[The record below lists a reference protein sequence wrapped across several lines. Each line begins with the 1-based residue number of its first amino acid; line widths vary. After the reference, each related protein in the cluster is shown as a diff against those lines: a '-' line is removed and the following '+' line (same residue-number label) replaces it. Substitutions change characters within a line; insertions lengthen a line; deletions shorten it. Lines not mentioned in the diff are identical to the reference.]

1 MTLCVVMKHLPLNI
15 MKSSFLLVPAI
26 LLLLPLTI
34 AAQQPSVKNVVRYDG
49 VVTVQ
54 DLHQSGQ
61 AVHPAAARAMARG
74 EKPGTFRNVRYELAP
89 NVKMLTPA
97 QKSRI
102 RLQQDGILDL
112 SGGGFK
118 PSPDSVYLDPESD
131 LVMQAEPVDDS
142 RMLALRPSMSAVFQ
156 DIDVP
161 EQEVPVTLANTVSMA
176 DGIIESSMQL
186 NNKYAVNLRFDSVT
200 YVLDKTDK
208 DSLLVTLVG
217 QILLT
222 NPRVEGKYSK
232 NNGYR
237 LVFLASEQVDM
248 KIYTSMKLKEES
260 KTPIWGTEIEMSD
273 LGKCEIGLFIL
284 ATLEGHVTLAVEI
297 HQGIEMAM
305 GAKGST
311 VCYIP
316 TSIKN
321 VSTIDSWCDIDYDIT
336 SQMKAFLGFQC
347 TANLKVKGYNA
358 LDVYV
363 NGGMEGTVATD
374 GMTLDADVGLR
385 LKAGGKIVSKKFT
398 LIDSYYSLWKYKKP
412 DFHGYSMVIHE
423 ACAWGDYVAGE
434 VHSLVPGDVP
444 GVMDTVPYRGNL
456 TVIVRRPDNGVE
468 QFTATA
474 GDDGIFIAR
483 NVPLKNGDRVKIK
496 LPDVPNP
503 SPELSVTIP
512 FREVKL
518 YSADYYTGVAE
529 GSVAGSRSK
538 WAKLAGAQQG
548 SSAAAAAVAG
558 TTPAGRFKGAI
569 PQQESIRRLNE
580 FKNSLTVYRG
590 PIEFITSTGPEVTLT
605 GGPLKITGTQGT
617 AQKGSATQGSRSTSQ
632 QGTGNASQQRT
643 ASGNAAQQ
651 GAAAR
656 AAAQGPG
663 ARGTVTA
670 GSGAPANI
678 PSSAGKA
685 LANRGTVNNPLGM
698 YSVSGLTL
706 EPGQKVKARIEV
718 EGFIVESEWTE
729 TDGLMVSSI
738 EHDNFRVSA
747 RPGSETFSADS
758 SFVIVSA
765 VRGETSPEG
774 TVTVMQGADAP
785 HASLT
790 SPQTVPEVPEAKKAR
805 VWFRKDIT
813 LVPLAGNP
821 GAAIAS
827 TGPWSMAY
835 GFSSPGD
842 ALNPL
847 KNRMH
852 PFELV
857 TFVYKG
863 KNLGHSVSTDECASC
878 TAPANVIDRIGRGDL
893 PGRPAGTGRPATVQ
907 AEPGAPA
914 VKPGQQVR
922 QPVVIR

>member
-1 MTLCVVMKHLPLNI
+1 MKNCLLHVVAVL
-15 MKSSFLLVPAI
+15 FLLPVFAS
-26 LLLLPLTI
+26 
-34 AAQQPSVKNVVRYDG
+34 AQQPEMKNGVRPDG

-54 DLHQSGQ
+54 DLHPSEQ

-74 EKPGTFRNVRYELAP
+74 EKPGTFRNVSYELAP
-89 NVKMLTPA
+89 NVRMLTPA

-112 SGGGFK
+112 SGGAFR

-131 LVMQAEPVDDS
+131 LVMQAEPVDDI

-161 EQEVPVTLANTVSMA
+161 EQEVPLTLANTVSMA
-176 DGIIESSMQL
+176 EGVIESSLQL

-200 YVLDKTDK
+200 FVLDKTDK
-208 DSLLVTLVG
+208 DSLLATLVG
-217 QILLT
+217 QILIT
-222 NPRVEGKYSK
+222 NPRVEGKYTK

-248 KIYTSMKLKEES
+248 KIYTSMKLKEEA
-260 KTPIWGTEIEMSD
+260 KTPIWGTVIEMSD

-305 GAKGST
+305 GAKGNT
-311 VCYIP
+311 FWYLP

-321 VSTIDSWCDIDYDIT
+321 VSTIDSWCDIGYDIT
-336 SQMKAFLGFQC
+336 SQMKAFIGFQC

-398 LIDSYYSLWKYKKP
+398 LLDSYYSLWKYKKP

-434 VHSLVPGDVP
+434 VHTLVPGDVP
-444 GVMDTVPYRGNL
+444 GVTEKVPYKGSL
-456 TVIVRRPDNGVE
+456 TLLVSRPDGSVD
-468 QFTATA
+468 QIPSVT
-474 GDDGIFIAR
+474 GDDGVFIAR
-483 NVPLKNGDRVKIK
+483 NVPLKNGDKVRIR

-503 SPELSVTIP
+503 GPELSVTIP

-518 YSADYYTGVAE
+518 YAADYFTGVAE
-529 GSVAGSRSK
+529 GNVAGSGSK

-548 SSAAAAAVAG
+548 SSPAAASAFAG
-558 TTPAGRFKGAI
+558 GSPADRFKGAV
-569 PQQESIRRLNE
+569 PQQEAVRRLNE
-580 FKNSLTVYRG
+580 FRNNLTIYHG
-590 PIEFITSTGPEVTLT
+590 PIEFITSSGPEVRLA
-605 GGPLKITGTQGT
+605 GGPLNVSGTKDKSGQKTG
-617 AQKGSATQGSRSTSQ
+617 
-632 QGTGNASQQRT
+632 
-643 ASGNAAQQ
+643 
-651 GAAAR
+651 
-656 AAAQGPG
+656 
-663 ARGTVTA
+663 
-670 GSGAPANI
+670 
-678 PSSAGKA
+678 SSAGKA
-685 LANRGTVNNPLGM
+685 LSNRGTVDNPLGM
-698 YSVSGLTL
+698 FSVGGLTL

-718 EGFIVESEWTE
+718 EGFTVESEWIE
-729 TDGLMVSSI
+729 TDGLMVSAV
-738 EHDNFRVSA
+738 EHENFRASA

-758 SFVIVSA
+758 SFVVVSA
-765 VRGETSPEG
+765 IRGETAPEG
-774 TVTVMQGADAP
+774 TVTLVRGADAP

-790 SPQTVPEVPEAKKAR
+790 APQSVPEFPEAKKAK
-805 VWFRKDIT
+805 VWFRKEVR
-813 LVPLAGNP
+813 LVPLAEHP

-827 TGPWSMAY
+827 TGPWNVAY

-842 ALNPL
+842 ALDPL

-852 PFELV
+852 PFEMV
-857 TFVYKG
+857 TYVFKG
-863 KNLGHSVSTDECASC
+863 KNLGYSVVTDECISC
-878 TAPANVIDRIGRGDL
+878 TAPANVIDRIGRESI
-893 PGRPAGTGRPATVQ
+893 PGRPSDTTGRPATVHN
-907 AEPGAPA
+907 EPGGTPA

-922 QPVVIR
+922 KPVVIRQSSPTY

>member
-1 MTLCVVMKHLPLNI
+1 MKNPFLHVLVVL
-15 MKSSFLLVPAI
+15 FLLPVI
-26 LLLLPLTI
+26 VT
-34 AAQQPSVKNVVRYDG
+34 AQQPEIKNAVRFDG

-54 DLHQSGQ
+54 DLHPSEQT
-61 AVHPAAARAMARG
+61 VHPAAARAKARG
-74 EKPGTFRNVRYELAP
+74 EKPGTFKNVRYELAP
-89 NVKMLTPA
+89 NVRMLTPA

-112 SGGGFK
+112 SGGAFK

-176 DGIIESSMQL
+176 KGIVESSLQL

-200 YVLDKTDK
+200 YVLDKTEK

-237 LVFLASEQVDM
+237 LVFLASEQIDM
-248 KIYTSMKLKEES
+248 KIYTSMKLHEES

-311 VCYIP
+311 VYYIP

-321 VSTIDSWCDIDYDIT
+321 ISTIDSWCDIDYDIT

-398 LIDSYYSLWKYKKP
+398 LLDSYYSLWKYKKP

-444 GVMDTVPYRGNL
+444 GVTDTVPYKGNL
-456 TVIVRRPDNGVE
+456 TVLVSRPDNKVD
-468 QFTATA
+468 QYSATT
-474 GDDGIFIAR
+474 GDDGVFIAR
-483 NVPLKNGDRVKIK
+483 NVPLKNGDKVRIK
-496 LPDVPNP
+496 LAAVPNP

-518 YSADYYTGVAE
+518 YAADYFTGVAE
-529 GSVAGSRSK
+529 GIVAGSRTK

-548 SSAAAAAVAG
+548 ASVAAASAVAG
-558 TTPAGRFKGAI
+558 GSPADRFKGAI
-569 PQQESIRRLNE
+569 PQQESVRRLNE
-580 FKNSLTVYRG
+580 FKNNLTVYRG
-590 PIEFITSTGPEVTLT
+590 PIEFITSTGPEVRLT
-605 GGPLKITGTQGT
+605 GGPFEVSGTKSPSGQNAGS
-617 AQKGSATQGSRSTSQ
+617 KGAG
-632 QGTGNASQQRT
+632 
-643 ASGNAAQQ
+643 
-651 GAAAR
+651 AR
-656 AAAQGPG
+656 AAAVQGPG
-663 ARGTVTA
+663 ARGTVSA
-670 GSGAPANI
+670 GASTSANI

-718 EGFIVESEWTE
+718 EGFTVESEWIE

-747 RPGSETFSADS
+747 RPGSETFLADS
-758 SFVIVSA
+758 SFVVVSA
-765 VRGETSPEG
+765 IRGETAPEG
-774 TVTVMQGADAP
+774 TVTMVQGADAP

-790 SPQTVPEVPEAKKAR
+790 APQAVPELPEAKKAK
-805 VWFRKDIT
+805 VWFRKEVT
-813 LVPLAGNP
+813 LVPLTDNP

-842 ALNPL
+842 AINPL

-852 PFELV
+852 PFEMV
-857 TFVYKG
+857 TYVFKG
-863 KNLGHSVSTDECASC
+863 KNLGYSLFTDECASC
-878 TAPANVIDRIGRGDL
+878 TAPANVIDRIGSDNL
-893 PGRPAGTGRPATVQ
+893 PGRPADTGRPTTGHNQ
-907 AEPGAPA
+907 PGVPA

>member
-1 MTLCVVMKHLPLNI
+1 

-26 LLLLPLTI
+26 LLLLPVSI
-34 AAQQPSVKNVVRYDG
+34 AAQQPEFKNIVRYDG

-54 DLHQSGQ
+54 DLQPSVQ
-61 AVHPAAARAMARG
+61 ALHPAAARALARG
-74 EKPGTFRNVRYELAP
+74 EKPGTFKNVRYELAP

-97 QKSRI
+97 QKNRI

-176 DGIIESSMQL
+176 KGIVESSMQL

-200 YVLDKTDK
+200 YVLDKTEK

-321 VSTIDSWCDIDYDIT
+321 ISAIDSWCDIDYDIT

-398 LIDSYYSLWKYKKP
+398 LLDSYYSLWKYKKP
-412 DFHGYSMVIHE
+412 DFHGYSIVIHE

-434 VHSLVPGDVP
+434 VHRLVPGDVP
-444 GVMDTVPYRGNL
+444 GVMDTVPYKGNL
-456 TVIVRRPDNGVE
+456 TVLVSRPGSSVT
-468 QFTATA
+468 QYSATT
-474 GDDGIFIAR
+474 GDDGVFVAR
-483 NVPLKNGDRVKIK
+483 NVPLKNGDKVMIK
-496 LPDVPNP
+496 LPDVPSP
-503 SPELSVTIP
+503 SPELSATIP

-518 YSADYYTGVAE
+518 YAADYYTGVAE
-529 GSVAGSRSK
+529 GMVAGSSSK

-548 SSAAAAAVAG
+548 SSAVAVSAVAVSS
-558 TTPAGRFKGAI
+558 PADRFKGAI
-569 PQQESIRRLNE
+569 AQQEAVRRLNE
-580 FKNSLTVYRG
+580 FRNNLTVYRG
-590 PIEFITSTGPEVTLT
+590 PIEFITSSGPEVRLK
-605 GGPLKITGTQGT
+605 GGPVDISGTKGT
-617 AQKGSATQGSRSTSQ
+617 AAQNAGS
-632 QGTGNASQQRT
+632 
-643 ASGNAAQQ
+643 Q
-651 GAAAR
+651 GAGAR
-656 AAAQGPG
+656 AAAAQGSG
-663 ARGTVTA
+663 VRGTVST
-670 GSGAPANI
+670 GSGTPANI
-678 PSSAGKA
+678 PSSAGKVM
-685 LANRGTVNNPLGM
+685 ANRGTVNNPLGM
-698 YSVSGLTL
+698 YSVGGLTL

-718 EGFIVESEWTE
+718 EGFTLESDWIE
-729 TDGLMVSSI
+729 TDGLMVSPI
-738 EHDNFRVSA
+738 EHDGFKSSV
-747 RPGSETFSADS
+747 RPGSETCSADS
-758 SFVIVSA
+758 SFVVVSA
-765 VRGETSPEG
+765 IRGEKAPDG
-774 TVTVMQGADAP
+774 TVTIVRGADAP

-790 SPQTVPEVPEAKKAR
+790 APQSVPEVPGAKKAK
-805 VWFRKDIT
+805 VWFRKEVT
-813 LVPLAGNP
+813 LVPLVEHP
-821 GAAIAS
+821 GVAIAS
-827 TGPWSMAY
+827 TGPWSVTY
-835 GFSSPGD
+835 GYSSPGD
-842 ALNPL
+842 AINPL
-847 KNRMH
+847 KKNRKH
-852 PFELV
+852 PFEMV
-857 TFVYKG
+857 TYV
-863 KNLGHSVSTDECASC
+863 
-878 TAPANVIDRIGRGDL
+878 
-893 PGRPAGTGRPATVQ
+893 
-907 AEPGAPA
+907 
-914 VKPGQQVR
+914 
-922 QPVVIR
+922 

>member
-1 MTLCVVMKHLPLNI
+1 MKRYFSLVVTL
-15 MKSSFLLVPAI
+15 I
-26 LLLLPLTI
+26 LLAPVSVV
-34 AAQQPSVKNVVRYDG
+34 AQQLKINKFVRYDG
-49 VVTVQ
+49 VITMNE
-54 DLHQSGQ
+54 LHPAEQS
-61 AVHPAAARAMARG
+61 VHPAAARAMARG
-74 EKPGTFRNVRYELAP
+74 EKPGTFKNVRYELAP
-89 NVKMLTPA
+89 NVKILTPA

-131 LVMQAEPVDDS
+131 LVIQAEPVDDN
-142 RMLALRPSMSAVFQ
+142 RMLAFRPSMSAVFQ

-176 DGIIESSMQL
+176 KGIVESSMQL

-208 DSLLVTLVG
+208 DSLLVTLAG

-222 NPRVEGKYSK
+222 NPRVEGKYTK

-311 VCYIP
+311 VYYIP

-321 VSTIDSWCDIDYDIT
+321 ISTIESWCDIDYDIT

-398 LIDSYYSLWKYKKP
+398 LLDSYYSLWKYKKP

-434 VHSLVPGDVP
+434 VHSLVKGSVQ
-444 GVMDTVPYRGNL
+444 GVMDTVPYKGNL
-456 TVIVRRPDNGVE
+456 TVIVSRPDSAVE
-468 QFTATA
+468 EYSATA
-474 GDDGIFIAR
+474 GDDGVFIAR
-483 NVPLKNGDRVKIK
+483 NVPLKNGDKVKIK

-503 SPELSVTIP
+503 SSELSVSIP

-518 YSADYYTGVAE
+518 YVADYYTGVAE
-529 GSVAGSRSK
+529 GFVAGSRSK

-548 SSAAAAAVAG
+548 ASTAAVAAVAG
-558 TTPAGRFKGAI
+558 SAPADRFKEAI
-569 PQQESIRRLNE
+569 PQQEAVRRLNE
-580 FKNSLTVYRG
+580 FKNNLTVYRG
-590 PIEFITSTGPEVTLT
+590 PIEFITSSGPEVRLA
-605 GGPLKITGTQGT
+605 GGPLQISESQGT
-617 AQKGSATQGSRSTSQ
+617 GQKGSVTQGSRSAAQ
-632 QGTGNASQQRT
+632 QGTGSTAQQRT
-643 ASGNAAQQ
+643 ASGNTAQQ
-651 GAAAR
+651 GAGAR
-656 AAAQGPG
+656 ATAVQGPG
-663 ARGTVTA
+663 AG
-670 GSGAPANI
+670 GAVRTGNRASANI
-678 PSSAGKA
+678 PSTAGKA

-698 YSVSGLTL
+698 FSVSGLTL

-718 EGFIVESEWTE
+718 EGFTVESEWIE

-738 EHDNFRVSA
+738 VHENFRASV

-765 VRGETSPEG
+765 IRGETAPVG
-774 TVTVMQGADAP
+774 TVTILRGADAP

-790 SPQTVPEVPEAKKAR
+790 SPQEVPEMPEAKKAK

-813 LVPLAGNP
+813 LVPLEEHP

-827 TGPWSMAY
+827 TGPWSVAY
-835 GFSSPGD
+835 GYSSPGD
-842 ALNPL
+842 AINPM
-847 KNRMH
+847 KNRKH
-852 PFELV
+852 PFEMV
-857 TFVYKG
+857 TYVYKG
-863 KNLGHSVSTDECASC
+863 KNLGYSSFTDECASC
-878 TAPANVIDRIGRGDL
+878 TAPANIIDRIGSDDL
-893 PGRPAGTGRPATVQ
+893 PGRPSDTGRPTTGHN
-907 AEPGAPA
+907 EPGVPA

-922 QPVVIR
+922 QPVIIR

>member
-1 MTLCVVMKHLPLNI
+1 
-15 MKSSFLLVPAI
+15 MKSSFFLFPVLLF
-26 LLLLPLTI
+26 LLPVIVT
-34 AAQQPSVKNVVRYDG
+34 AQQLEIKNAIRYDG
-49 VVTVQ
+49 VITVQ
-54 DLHQSGQ
+54 DLQPSEQ

-74 EKPGTFRNVRYELAP
+74 EKPGTFKNVRYELAP
-89 NVKMLTPA
+89 NVRMLTPA

-102 RLQQDGILDL
+102 RLQQDGIIDL
-112 SGGGFK
+112 SGSAFK

-176 DGIIESSMQL
+176 KGIVESSLQF

-200 YVLDKTDK
+200 YVLDKTET
-208 DSLLVTLVG
+208 DSLLMTLVG
-217 QILLT
+217 QIMLT

-232 NNGYR
+232 NSGYR

-260 KTPIWGTEIEMSD
+260 KTPIWGTVIEMSD

-321 VSTIDSWCDIDYDIT
+321 ISTIDSWCDIDYDIT

-398 LIDSYYSLWKYKKP
+398 LLDSYYSLWKYKRP
-412 DFHGYSMVIHE
+412 DFHGYNMVIHE

-434 VHSLVPGDVP
+434 IQSLVPGDVP
-444 GVMDTVPYRGNL
+444 GVMDTVPYKGNL
-456 TVIVRRPDNGVE
+456 TVMVRRPGSAMA
-468 QFTATA
+468 QYSATA
-474 GDDGIFIAR
+474 GDDGVFIAR
-483 NVPLKNGDRVKIK
+483 NVPLKNGDKVMIK

-503 SPELSVTIP
+503 SPELSATIP
-512 FREVKL
+512 FREIKL
-518 YSADYYTGVAE
+518 YAADYYTGVAE
-529 GSVAGSRSK
+529 GIVAGSSSK

-548 SSAAAAAVAG
+548 SSPAAASAVAG
-558 TTPAGRFKGAI
+558 SSPADRFKGAI
-569 PQQESIRRLNE
+569 AQQEAVRRLNE
-580 FKNSLTVYRG
+580 FRNNLIVYRG
-590 PIEFITSTGPEVTLT
+590 PIEFITSSGPEVRLK
-605 GGPLKITGTQGT
+605 GGPIDLSGT
-617 AQKGSATQGSRSTSQ
+617 KSTSAQ
-632 QGTGNASQQRT
+632 NAGSQGTG
-643 ASGNAAQQ
+643 
-651 GAAAR
+651 AR
-656 AAAQGPG
+656 AAAVQGSA
-663 ARGTVTA
+663 ARGTVST
-670 GSGAPANI
+670 GAKTPANI
-678 PSSAGKA
+678 PSSAGKI

-718 EGFIVESEWTE
+718 EGFTVESEWIE
-729 TDGLMVSSI
+729 TDGLMVSTI
-738 EHDNFRVSA
+738 EHDGFKSSA
-747 RPGSETFSADS
+747 RPGSETYSADS
-758 SFVIVSA
+758 SFVVVSA
-765 VRGETSPEG
+765 IRGEKAPEG
-774 TVTVMQGADAP
+774 SVMIVRGADAP

-790 SPQTVPEVPEAKKAR
+790 APQSVPELPDARKAK
-805 VWFRKDIT
+805 VWFRKEVT
-813 LVPLAGNP
+813 LVPLEEHP

-827 TGPWSMAY
+827 TGPWSVVY
-835 GFSSPGD
+835 GYSSPGD
-842 ALNPL
+842 AINPL
-847 KNRMH
+847 KNRKH
-852 PFELV
+852 PFEMV
-857 TFVYKG
+857 TYVYKG
-863 KNLGHSVSTDECASC
+863 KNLGYSIATDECASC
-878 TAPANVIDRIGRGDL
+878 TAPANVIDRIGSGDL
-893 PGRPAGTGRPATVQ
+893 PGRPAETGRPTTVHT
-907 AEPGAPA
+907 EPNVPA

>member
-1 MTLCVVMKHLPLNI
+1 MRHLPLKI
-15 MKSSFLLVPAI
+15 MKSSFLLVTAFI
-26 LLLLPLTI
+26 LLLPVTTE
-34 AAQQPSVKNVVRYDG
+34 AQQPEVKSVARYDG
-49 VVTVQ
+49 VVTLG
-54 DLHQSGQ
+54 DLHPSGQ

-131 LVMQAEPVDDS
+131 LIMQAEPVDDN

-161 EQEVPVTLANTVSMA
+161 EQEVPVTLANTVSLA
-176 DGIIESSMQL
+176 KGIVESSMQI

-273 LGKCEIGLFIL
+273 LGKCEVGLFIL

-321 VSTIDSWCDIDYDIT
+321 ISTIDSWCDIDYDIT

-398 LIDSYYSLWKYKKP
+398 LTDSYYSLWKYKKP

-434 VHSLVPGDVP
+434 VHSLVPGDEP
-444 GVMDTVPYRGNL
+444 GVMDTVPYKGSL
-456 TVIVRRPDNGVE
+456 TVLVSRPGSSVA
-468 QFTATA
+468 QYSATA

-503 SPELSVTIP
+503 SAELSVTIP

-548 SSAAAAAVAG
+548 SSAAAAVVAG
-558 TTPAGRFKGAI
+558 STPAGRFKGAI

-590 PIEFITSTGPEVTLT
+590 PIEFITSSGPEVRLK
-605 GGPLKITGTQGT
+605 GGPLQISGTQGT
-617 AQKGSATQGSRSTSQ
+617 AQNGSTTQGSRTAAQ
-632 QGTGNASQQRT
+632 QGT
-643 ASGNAAQQ
+643 GNAAQQ
-651 GAAAR
+651 GAGAR
-656 AAAQGPG
+656 AAAAQGPG
-663 ARGTVTA
+663 ARGTVST
-670 GSGAPANI
+670 GTGAPANI
-678 PSSAGKA
+678 PSSAGKVP
-685 LANRGTVNNPLGM
+685 ANRGTVSNPLGI
-698 YSVSGLTL
+698 YSVSGLSL

-718 EGFIVESEWTE
+718 EGFIVESEWIE

-738 EHDNFRVSA
+738 EHDNFSVSA

-765 VRGETSPEG
+765 IRGETAPEG
-774 TVTVMQGADAP
+774 TVTVVQGADAP

-790 SPQTVPEVPEAKKAR
+790 SPQSVPELPEAKKAK

-813 LVPLAGNP
+813 LVPLAGIP

-852 PFELV
+852 PFEMV
-857 TFVYKG
+857 TYVYKG
-863 KNLGHSVSTDECASC
+863 KNLGYSSATDECTSC
-878 TAPANVIDRIGRGDL
+878 TAPANVIDRISRGDL
-893 PGRPAGTGRPATVQ
+893 PGRPSDTGRPATVQ
-907 AEPGAPA
+907 TEPGVPA

-922 QPVVIR
+922 KPVVIR

>member
-1 MTLCVVMKHLPLNI
+1 
-15 MKSSFLLVPAI
+15 MKSSFFLFPVLLF
-26 LLLLPLTI
+26 LLPVIVT
-34 AAQQPSVKNVVRYDG
+34 AQQPEIKNAIRYDG
-49 VVTVQ
+49 VVTVK
-54 DLHQSGQ
+54 DLQPSEQ

-74 EKPGTFRNVRYELAP
+74 EKPGTFKNVRYELAP

-102 RLQQDGILDL
+102 RLQQDGIIDL
-112 SGGGFK
+112 SGGAFK

-161 EQEVPVTLANTVSMA
+161 EQEVPVTLANTVSLA
-176 DGIIESSMQL
+176 RGIVESSMQL

-200 YVLDKTDK
+200 YVLDKTET

-217 QILLT
+217 QIMLT

-260 KTPIWGTEIEMSD
+260 KTPIWGTVIEMSD

-311 VCYIP
+311 VWYIP

-321 VSTIDSWCDIDYDIT
+321 ISTIDSWCDINYDIT
-336 SQMKAFLGFQC
+336 SQMKAFIGFQC

-398 LIDSYYSLWKYKKP
+398 LLDSYYSLWKYKRP
-412 DFHGYSMVIHE
+412 DFHGYNMVIHE

-434 VHSLVPGDVP
+434 VRSLVPGDVP

-456 TVIVRRPDNGVE
+456 TVMVRRPGSAME
-468 QFTATA
+468 HYSATT
-474 GDDGIFIAR
+474 GDDGVFIAR
-483 NVPLKNGDRVKIK
+483 NVPLKNGDKVMIK

-503 SPELSVTIP
+503 SPELSATIP

-518 YSADYYTGVAE
+518 YAADYYTGVAE
-529 GSVAGSRSK
+529 GMVAGSSSK
-538 WAKLAGAQQG
+538 WAKLAGVQQG
-548 SSAAAAAVAG
+548 SSSAAASAVAG
-558 TTPAGRFKGAI
+558 GSPADRFKGAI
-569 PQQESIRRLNE
+569 PQQEAVRRLNE
-580 FKNSLTVYRG
+580 FRNNLTVYRG
-590 PIEFITSTGPEVTLT
+590 PIEFITSSGPEVRLK
-605 GGPLKITGTQGT
+605 GGPFEISGTKSPSGQN
-617 AQKGSATQGSRSTSQ
+617 ARS
-632 QGTGNASQQRT
+632 
-643 ASGNAAQQ
+643 Q
-651 GAAAR
+651 GAGAR
-656 AAAQGPG
+656 AAAVQGSA
-663 ARGTVTA
+663 ARGTVST
-670 GSGAPANI
+670 GAKTPANI
-678 PSSAGKA
+678 PSSAGKVM
-685 LANRGTVNNPLGM
+685 ANRGTVNNPLGM

-718 EGFIVESEWTE
+718 EGFTVESEWIE
-729 TDGLMVSSI
+729 TDGLMVSTI
-738 EHDNFRVSA
+738 EHDGFKSSV

-758 SFVIVSA
+758 SFVVVSA
-765 VRGETSPEG
+765 IRGEKAPEG
-774 TVTVMQGADAP
+774 SVIIVRGADAP

-790 SPQTVPEVPEAKKAR
+790 APQSVPELPAARKAK
-805 VWFRKDIT
+805 VWFRKEVA
-813 LVPLAGNP
+813 LVPLEEHP

-827 TGPWSMAY
+827 TGPWSVVY
-835 GFSSPGD
+835 GYSSPGD
-842 ALNPL
+842 AINPL
-847 KNRMH
+847 KNRKH
-852 PFELV
+852 PFEMV
-857 TFVYKG
+857 TYVYKG
-863 KNLGHSVSTDECASC
+863 KNLGYSIATDECTSC
-878 TAPANVIDRIGRGDL
+878 TAPANVIDRIGSGDL
-893 PGRPAGTGRPATVQ
+893 PGRPAETGRPTTVHT
-907 AEPGAPA
+907 ETNVPA

>member
-1 MTLCVVMKHLPLNI
+1 
-15 MKSSFLLVPAI
+15 MKSSSLLVPAI
-26 LLLLPLTI
+26 LLLLPVFV
-34 AAQQPSVKNVVRYDG
+34 AAQQPEIKSAIRYDG

-54 DLHQSGQ
+54 DLHPAEQ

-74 EKPGTFRNVRYELAP
+74 EKPGTFKNVHYELAP

-118 PSPDSVYLDPESD
+118 PSPDSVYLDPEGD

-176 DGIIESSMQL
+176 KGIVESSMQL

-237 LVFLASEQVDM
+237 LVFLTSEQVDM

-284 ATLEGHVTLAVEI
+284 ATLDGHVTLAVEI

-321 VSTIDSWCDIDYDIT
+321 ISTIESWCDIDYDIT

-374 GMTLDADVGLR
+374 GMTLDADVGMR

-398 LIDSYYSLWKYKKP
+398 LLDSYYSLWKYKKP
-412 DFHGYSMVIHE
+412 DFHGYNMVIHE

-434 VHSLVPGDVP
+434 VHSLIPGNVP
-444 GVMDTVPYRGNL
+444 GVMDTVPYKGNL
-456 TVIVRRPDNGVE
+456 TVLVSRTNSKVE
-468 QFTATA
+468 PYSATA
-474 GDDGIFIAR
+474 GDDGVFIAR
-483 NVPLKNGDRVKIK
+483 NVPLKKGDKVRIK

-503 SPELSVTIP
+503 SSEFSVTIP

-518 YSADYYTGVAE
+518 YAADYYTGLAE
-529 GSVAGSRSK
+529 GMVAGSRSK

-548 SSAAAAAVAG
+548 ASTAAVAAVAVS
-558 TTPAGRFKGAI
+558 TPSDRFKGAI
-569 PQQESIRRLNE
+569 PQQDAVRRLNE
-580 FKNSLTVYRG
+580 FKNNLTVYRG
-590 PIEFITSTGPEVTLT
+590 PIEFITSSGPEVRLK
-605 GGPLKITGTQGT
+605 GGPVGVSGTKSTSGQESGSQGAAPGGTGSQ
-617 AQKGSATQGSRSTSQ
+617 ATGSRST
-632 QGTGNASQQRT
+632 
-643 ASGNAAQQ
+643 AQQ
-651 GAAAR
+651 GAGAR
-656 AAAQGPG
+656 AAAVQGPG
-663 ARGTVTA
+663 AQGNVSAGTRTTA
-670 GSGAPANI
+670 NV

-685 LANRGTVNNPLGM
+685 LVNRGMVNNPLGM
-698 YSVSGLTL
+698 YSVSGLTF

-718 EGFIVESEWTE
+718 EGFIVESEWIE
-729 TDGLMVSSI
+729 TDGLIVSSI
-738 EHDNFRVSA
+738 EHENFRVSA

-758 SFVIVSA
+758 SFVVVSA
-765 VRGETSPEG
+765 IRGETAPEG
-774 TVTVMQGADAP
+774 TVKMVRGADAP

-790 SPQTVPEVPEAKKAR
+790 SPQGVPELPEAKKAK

-813 LVPLAGNP
+813 LVPLEEHP
-821 GAAIAS
+821 GAAVAS
-827 TGPWSMAY
+827 TGPWSVAY

-842 ALNPL
+842 AINPM
-847 KNRMH
+847 KNRKH
-852 PFELV
+852 PFEMV
-857 TFVYKG
+857 TYVYKG
-863 KNLGHSVSTDECASC
+863 KNLGYSVVSDVCTSC
-878 TAPANVIDRIGRGDL
+878 TAPANIIDRIGSDNL
-893 PGRPAGTGRPATVQ
+893 PGRPAETGRPATVHS
-907 AEPGAPA
+907 EPGVPA